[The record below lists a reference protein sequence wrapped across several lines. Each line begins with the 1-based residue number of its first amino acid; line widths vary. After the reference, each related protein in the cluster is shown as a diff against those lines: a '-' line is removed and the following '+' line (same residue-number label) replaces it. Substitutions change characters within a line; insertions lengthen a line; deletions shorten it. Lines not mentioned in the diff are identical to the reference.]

1 MGRKKKQQE
10 DLSLKLENEELRRQ
24 LKLAQLK
31 LEGYQIIG
39 DILQDEYGVDL
50 LKKSEA
56 KQSSDLKND
65 TQK

>member
-1 MGRKKKQQE
+1 M
-10 DLSLKLENEELRRQ
+10 
-24 LKLAQLK
+24 KLAQLK